1 MCKLRKSAVL
11 RAYSAPREEWMHHG
25 NYNPTPISVATLRW
39 LTSGPANG
47 LGSCHDVG
55 GGWRMSNALLWRPIL
70 VPGVFPRLWPRS
82 HVKSSGALELA
93 HGPPG
98 TPNRRRAS
106 GGPWLGSGI
115 LRAFRLASNFPEPTA
130 LFGLGRLPRPSE
142 WVLPAETGS
151 AGCWRRASGRR
162 PYLLRSHQGVN
173 GARSQS
179 FPQQ

>member
-47 LGSCHDVG
+47 LGVHSPDRETTAPIKG
-55 GGWRMSNALLWRPIL
+55 GGSGLGAMSR
-70 VPGVFPRLWPRS
+70 
-82 HVKSSGALELA
+82 ALEPLSWLMGLW
-93 HGPPG
+93 GPRTG
-98 TPNRRRAS
+98 AGAS

-142 WVLPAETGS
+142 WVLPTETGS
-151 AGCWRRASGRR
+151 AGYWRRASGRR